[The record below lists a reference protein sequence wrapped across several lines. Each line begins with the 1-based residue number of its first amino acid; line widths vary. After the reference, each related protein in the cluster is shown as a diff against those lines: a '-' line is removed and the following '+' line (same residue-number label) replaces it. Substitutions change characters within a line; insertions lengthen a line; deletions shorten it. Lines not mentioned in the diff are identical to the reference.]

1 MARLPASAALI
12 AATLAATLALA
23 GCNQTS
29 TAVTAPAPNSSAIP
43 GVTPSSFHL
52 PEGSGCSGDVA
63 RFKAIIDNDLS
74 TGHTTD
80 GVHKRM
86 TADLTRAAETCSA
99 GRSGEAS
106 AMVRS
111 VRTKYGYPAS

>member
-1 MARLPASAALI
+1 MARLSASFVL
-12 AATLAATLALA
+12 LAAAIALA
-23 GCNQTS
+23 GCNQTGNAVS
-29 TAVTAPAPNSSAIP
+29 TPAPVANSSAIP
-43 GVTPSSFHL
+43 GVTPSGFHL

-86 TADLTRAAETCSA
+86 TADLSQAATTCSA

-106 AMVRS
+106 AMVRA